1 MRTINSSDSLADSPL
16 VLTIVGARPQFIKS
30 AALTRALAGQR
41 WTQRL
46 LHAGQ
51 HPDDHMGSDFLTE
64 LGVPPPDVRLRPRQ
78 SGRSFRMADMMAG
91 IAEEIASSAPAI
103 VVVYGDTDATLAG
116 ALAAHHAGVP
126 LVHVEAG
133 LRSGDRS
140 MPEELNRILT
150 DSLSDAWITT
160 GPGATEQ
167 LIAEGHPEAGIVEA
181 GDVMLD
187 VALAAKLTLSNRF
200 PPAWPS
206 EGPVLVCTLHRPG
219 LVDDQ
224 EQLAAALRAMAAWAD
239 QHEGTVYF
247 PVHPRTQANLK
258 AFGVSLPNQVVDPG
272 PLGYLDMQAALFH
285 AHRVLTDSGG
295 VQKEA
300 WFQGSGGIVLR
311 DTTEWTE
318 LLELGASRLFAPAQL
333 RSPSGVEELVS
344 ALSGA
349 LTPPPVETAGLF
361 GEGRAAERIVVA
373 LNHLIEP
380 S

>member
-1 MRTINSSDSLADSPL
+1 MADSPL

-167 LIAEGHPEAGIVEA
+167 LISEGHPEAGIVEA

-187 VALAAKLTLSNRF
+187 VALVAKLTLSNRF

-247 PVHPRTQANLK
+247 PGIPAPKPTSK
-258 AFGVSLPNQVVDPG
+258 
-272 PLGYLDMQAALFH
+272 PLACRCQIGWWTRARWAIWTCRRPCFRPSR
-285 AHRVLTDSGG
+285 AHGFGG

-300 WFQGSGGIVLR
+300 WFKGRAELSCGTPPNGPSSLSWGRRACSPRRNCGIRLA
-311 DTTEWTE
+311 WKNW
-318 LLELGASRLFAPAQL
+318 SRLCLAP
-333 RSPSGVEELVS
+333 
-344 ALSGA
+344 
-349 LTPPPVETAGLF
+349 
-361 GEGRAAERIVVA
+361 
-373 LNHLIEP
+373 
-380 S
+380 